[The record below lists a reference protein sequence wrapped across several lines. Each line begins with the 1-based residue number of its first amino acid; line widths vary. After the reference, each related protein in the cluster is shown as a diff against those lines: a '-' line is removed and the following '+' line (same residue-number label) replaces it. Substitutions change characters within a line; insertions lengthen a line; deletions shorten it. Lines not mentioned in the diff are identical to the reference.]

1 MGFILSIA
9 FSLELS
15 MQNLTDIAIFVKVV
29 ELSSFTA
36 AADALE
42 MSQPVVSKAVT
53 RLEEKLGA
61 RLLNRTTRRLSLTEA
76 GAELYRRS
84 GSALREIENAE
95 LEIARFQTEPRGT
108 LRVSAPMSFSILQ
121 LGPAI
126 QTFMDR
132 YPGVTVELHMD
143 DRRVDLVE
151 EGFDVAIRIAN
162 LRDSNLVARKIAP
175 TRQVICASPAYLAKR
190 GTPERPEDLLEHNCI
205 LYSLQSAPREWR
217 LVDSEGQEHVVP
229 VNGTL
234 HSNNGLVSRAA
245 AVAGGG
251 IIMLPTFYL
260 GDQLRSG
267 ELKPVLCKFKPQE
280 IAVYAVYPERRNLMP
295 KVRAFIDFVAATFGP
310 EPPWEKGWTMED

>member
-1 MGFILSIA
+1 
-9 FSLELS
+9 

-175 TRQVICASPAYLAKR
+175 TRQVICASPAYLAKH

-205 LYSLQSAPREWR
+205 LYSLLSTPREWR
-217 LVDSEGQEHVVP
+217 LVDPEGQEHVVP

-234 HSNNGLVSRAA
+234 HSNNGLVNRAA
-245 AVAGGG
+245 AIAGGG
-251 IIMLPTFYL
+251 VLLLPTFYL

-267 ELKPVLCKFKPQE
+267 ELKPVLCKFKPRE

-310 EPPWEKGWTMED
+310 EPPWEKGWTMDD

>member
-1 MGFILSIA
+1 
-9 FSLELS
+9 

-126 QTFMDR
+126 HTFMER

-175 TRQVICASPAYLAKR
+175 TRQVICASPSYLAKH

-205 LYSLQSAPREWR
+205 LYSLQSTPREWR
-217 LVDSEGQEHVVP
+217 LVDGEGQEHVVP
-229 VNGTL
+229 VNGNL

-245 AVAGGG
+245 AVSGAG

-267 ELKPVLCKFKPQE
+267 ELKPVLCKFRPQE

-295 KVRAFIDFVAATFGP
+295 KVRAFVDFVAATFGP

>member
-1 MGFILSIA
+1 
-9 FSLELS
+9 

-36 AADALE
+36 AAEALE
-42 MSQPVVSKAVT
+42 ISQPVVSKSVT

-76 GAELYRRS
+76 GSELYRRS
-84 GSALREIENAE
+84 VRALAEIENAE
-95 LEIARFQTEPRGT
+95 LEVARFQTEPRGT

-121 LGPAI
+121 LGPVL
-126 QTFMDR
+126 QPFLER
-132 YPGVTVELHMD
+132 YPGVTLELGLD

-151 EGFDVAIRIAN
+151 EGFDVAIRIGQ
-162 LRDSNLVARKIAP
+162 LQDSNLIARKIAP
-175 TRQVICASPAYLAKR
+175 CRQVLCASPAYIAKR
-190 GTPERPEDLLEHNCI
+190 GSPERPEDLLEHSCI
-205 LYSLQSAPREWR
+205 LYSLVSAPREWR
-217 LVDSEGQEHVVP
+217 LTDPQGEIHVVP

-234 HSNNGLVSRAA
+234 HSNNGLVNRAV

-251 IIMLPTFYL
+251 IVMMPTFYL

-267 ELKPVLCKFKPQE
+267 ELKPVLCKYRPQD

-295 KVRAFIDFVAATFGP
+295 KVRAFVDYLAATFGP
-310 EPPWEKGWTMED
+310 EPPWEKGWTLEE